1 MLHTK
6 TVEPGTLDVIR
17 ALFSKPYMQ
26 PYLLVGGT
34 ALALQLGHRSST
46 DIDLFTNKPHDTEE
60 LLELLKQD
68 FDIEVRNRYKH
79 ALFVNINTVK
89 TDIVKQ
95 NSNIIDAPVIIDNI
109 RMASLK
115 EIAPMKLLAITNRGR
130 KRDFIDLFFL
140 IQHFSLEKMLLFY
153 KEKFESDNYYF
164 ILRSLTYFVD
174 ADTDSDLKYYFPFS
188 WKKIKNAIIK
198 ETAKLHY
205 E

>member
-17 ALFSKPYMQ
+17 ALSAKEYMQ

-34 ALALQLGHRSST
+34 SLALQIGHRSST
-46 DIDLFTNKPHDTEE
+46 DIDFFTNEPHDTEQ

-68 FDIEVRNRYKH
+68 FDVEVRNRYKH

-89 TDIVKQ
+89 TDIVRQ
-95 NSNIIDAPVIIDNI
+95 NANLIDKPVVIEGI

-130 KRDFIDLFFL
+130 RRDFIDLYFL
-140 IQHFSLEKMLLFY
+140 INEFSLEQMLHFFRQ
-153 KEKFESDNYYF
+153 KFENENYYL

-174 ADTDSDLKYYFPFS
+174 ADEDSDLKYYFGFD
-188 WKKIKNAIIK
+188 WEHVKQTIVKEVRKIK
-198 ETAKLHY
+198 L
-205 E
+205 